1 MISQR
6 VQDAINNQINNELY
20 SMYIYLA
27 MSAYCE
33 HHQFR
38 GAARWLRL
46 QSQEEMGHA
55 LRLYDFMIARGH
67 RVVLEAV
74 KKPTCDFESIPHVF
88 QEAYSQEQEVTRQ
101 IDELYELTTNEKAFA
116 AKVELEWFI
125 TEQVEEE
132 RTTRDIARKFDL
144 IKNDPAALLDMDRE
158 LAQRVTSGE

>member
-1 MISQR
+1 MISQK
-6 VQDAINNQINNELY
+6 VQDAINQQINNELY

-33 HHQFR
+33 HQQFR
-38 GAARWLRL
+38 GAAKWLRL

-55 LRLYDFMIARGH
+55 LRLYDFMMARGH

-74 KKPTCDFESIPHVF
+74 KKPTSEYQSIPHVF
-88 QEAYSQEQEVTRQ
+88 EEAYKQEQEVTRQ
-101 IDELYELTTNEKAFA
+101 IDELYELATNKKAFA

-132 RTTRDIARKFDL
+132 RTTRDIVHKFDL
-144 IKNDPAALLDMDRE
+144 VKNDPAALLDMDRE
-158 LAQRVTSGE
+158 LAQRVAAGE